1 MLRILLCLHVLLIL
15 LSCTSDKVQ
24 ERDYLTKYCVV
35 VVIDGP
41 RYSETWGDPSF
52 QHIPFLHSYFEN
64 LGVVNT
70 TFYNAGITNTTN
82 GHVALTTGFYENN
95 INNSGQELPS
105 YHSYFQDWMKKNP
118 VLTNS
123 AWIVSSKDKLEV
135 LGNCT
140 EGKWKDQHQPRTDCG
155 ENGNFTGYRNDS
167 ITHAHAT
174 KVLVKYKPNLLLIN
188 LKDPDYYGHV
198 NNWSAYLNSIKKS
211 DEYVFKLWNTIQQDP
226 EMAGKTTLFVTN
238 DHGRHTSNF
247 QHHGDDCQGCRHIM
261 FYAMGPDFKKNVK
274 LSVNRSLI
282 DIHATIS
289 ELMNL
294 SNYSQGNIMTELFK

>member
-1 MLRILLCLHVLLIL
+1 
-15 LSCTSDKVQ
+15 
-24 ERDYLTKYCVV
+24 
-35 VVIDGP
+35 
-41 RYSETWGDPSF
+41 
-52 QHIPFLHSYFEN
+52 
-64 LGVVNT
+64 
-70 TFYNAGITNTTN
+70 
-82 GHVALTTGFYENN
+82 
-95 INNSGQELPS
+95 
-105 YHSYFQDWMKKNP
+105 
-118 VLTNS
+118 
-123 AWIVSSKDKLEV
+123 
-135 LGNCT
+135 
-140 EGKWKDQHQPRTDCG
+140 
-155 ENGNFTGYRNDS
+155 
-167 ITHAHAT
+167 
-174 KVLVKYKPNLLLIN
+174 LLLIN